1 MEGFRKM
8 KGKIYESSNFDKKS
22 KKLLTVKSALTNDS
36 KISLNWN
43 TFKIHISKCE
53 KCQSKCLVI
62 WSHIV
67 KEDFEK

>member
-8 KGKIYESSNFDKKS
+8 KGKIYESSLFNIKPN
-22 KKLLTVKSALTNDS
+22 TLTNDS
-36 KISLNWN
+36 TIRLNWN
-43 TFKIHISKCE
+43 VFKIHVSKCE
-53 KCQSKCLVI
+53 KCQNKCLVI

>member
-1 MEGFRKM
+1 M
-8 KGKIYESSNFDKKS
+8 KIDDNS
-22 KKLLTVKSALTNDS
+22 T
-36 KISLNWN
+36 IIPNWN
-43 TFKIHISKCE
+43 VFKIHVSKCE

>member
-8 KGKIYESSNFDKKS
+8 KGKIYESSHFNP
-22 KKLLTVKSALTNDS
+22 LPEYNDS
-36 KISLNWN
+36 TIRLNWN
-43 TFKIHISKCE
+43 VFKIHVSKCE
-53 KCQSKCLVI
+53 KCQNKCLVI

>member
-8 KGKIYESSNFDKKS
+8 TEEIYK
-22 KKLLTVKSALTNDS
+22 
-36 KISLNWN
+36 LNWN
-43 TFKIHISKCE
+43 VFKIHVSKCV

>member
-8 KGKIYESSNFDKKS
+8 KGKIYESSHFDIKPN
-22 KKLLTVKSALTNDS
+22 TLTNDS
-36 KISLNWN
+36 TIRLNWN
-43 TFKIHISKCE
+43 VFKIHVSKCE
-53 KCQSKCLVI
+53 KCQNKCLVI